1 MTNQHIPLNLIPIFK
16 VNFSEP
22 LSFLQ
27 RLTEDFEYSDCLD
40 KAASCTDAWEQMAYV
55 AAFTVSSY
63 ANTTLRTGKPFNPL
77 LGETFECDRF
87 EDLGW
92 RSFAEQ
98 VSDSWHALSLS
109 KNILISLRWAITHQ
123 WLPCI
128 LKAGIGFTGR
138 SSPCRASSGENICR
152 SFLLVGGFFHD
163 VLNVDDDSTTM

>member
-1 MTNQHIPLNLIPIFK
+1 LYAQVNFSEPLSFFYLFLYLQVNFSEPLLFLYLQVNFSEPLSFLYLFLYLQVYSSEPLSFLYLQVYSSEPLSFLYLQ

-27 RLTEDFEYSDCLD
+27 RLMEDFEYSDCLD
-40 KAASCTDAWEQMAYV
+40 NAAACTDDHEQMAYV

-77 LGETFECDRF
+77 LGETFECDRY

-98 VSDSWHALSLS
+98 VCCCCTPL
-109 KNILISLRWAITHQ
+109 
-123 WLPCI
+123 
-128 LKAGIGFTGR
+128 
-138 SSPCRASSGENICR
+138 
-152 SFLLVGGFFHD
+152 
-163 VLNVDDDSTTM
+163 

>member
-1 MTNQHIPLNLIPIFK
+1 MKCVTDLQMNLTDVEFFFQ

-40 KAASCTDAWEQMAYV
+40 NAASSADSFEQLAYV

-77 LGETFECDRF
+77 LGETFECDRM

-98 VSDSWHALSLS
+98 VLV
-109 KNILISLRWAITHQ
+109 ILIHLVVKNKRNSVSTVLTNLA
-123 WLPCI
+123 LI
-128 LKAGIGFTGR
+128 LIGTFA
-138 SSPCRASSGENICR
+138 PQQQ
-152 SFLLVGGFFHD
+152 
-163 VLNVDDDSTTM
+163 